1 MASLPIISG
10 QDCIRALTRA
20 GYRRARQR
28 GSHVRLTCDGRSPVT
43 VPLHQTLDRGTLRS
57 ILRVTEIGVEE
68 FLRLLG

>member
-1 MASLPIISG
+1 MTSLPIISG

-43 VPLHQTLDRGTLRS
+43 VPLHQTLDRGT
-57 ILRVTEIGVEE
+57 
-68 FLRLLG
+68 